1 MSDCETLQAEYRGL
15 SVKDIPELASRL
27 DEMSCDSITWIR
39 VFRCR
44 NCGQL
49 WEERYEATGHGEVPT
64 TRKIRNA

>member
-1 MSDCETLQAEYRGL
+1 MSDCETLQAEYRGM
-15 SVKDIPELASRL
+15 SVKQIPDLAGRLEEISR
-27 DEMSCDSITWIR
+27 ESINWIR

-49 WEERYEATGHGEVPT
+49 WEERYESTGHGEVAT